1 MSPARVSGRGVHEWT
16 ELINASALRRFNW
29 CHSCS
34 KVTKICW
41 MMTVR
46 RVCQAWRHT
55 QLELS
60 EEWITQDGGLVG
72 GCRGC
77 WKLLQVLQRIGC
89 WWRKRVSSVELGS
102 WQALTGMVQLF
113 SLWLSGVVPP
123 VKVNDP
129 FSFGLPASGATWPK
143 GQGLCPSCPG
153 FESWREDSSSGPGEF
168 KTGNFHEIFIFY
180 EKKKRI
186 RQRII
191 IVANFFASQKEFTL
205 KHFQI
210 HTRENSHY
218 VQNGI

>member
-1 MSPARVSGRGVHEWT
+1 MSPARVSGWGVHEWT

-34 KVTKICW
+34 KVTKIRW

-102 WQALTGMVQLF
+102 MTSFDWDGAA
-113 SLWLSGVVPP
+113 SLAYDYLG
-123 VKVNDP
+123 
-129 FSFGLPASGATWPK
+129 
-143 GQGLCPSCPG
+143 GLCPRSRPMIPFLWASQLVGQPG
-153 FESWREDSSSGPGEF
+153 QRARDSVPGVLELSWREDSSSGPGEF

-180 EKKKRI
+180 EKKKKN
-186 RQRII
+186 Q
-191 IVANFFASQKEFTL
+191 ATNNYCCKLLCFTERVYSETL
-205 KHFQI
+205 SN
-210 HTRENSHY
+210 TY
-218 VQNGI
+218 